1 MQAYPVQLHP
11 NLQILPNLKSFSK
24 SPAAFHHN
32 APRNQRL
39 APSRTP
45 ASNSGRIHAA
55 SSPSKELAISGGSSG
70 YMQDQL
76 NKAVRFQD
84 LEACIYLLKNQ
95 SSQDQRTLVLSKP
108 QLRALVSC
116 AFHHHRPDQAIDLV
130 VALPTRDPRNFSVL
144 MKECLQRRDISALDK
159 VLHAREASGFQP
171 DAYSVNAKITALGTS
186 GQSAAALEALRQ
198 AWNMPHCRRVEVI
211 NAAIGACAV
220 AGDWAGAESSF
231 ELLKSAGLS
240 PDSVTYNGLIKAAG
254 NARLMTKVKQLFD
267 EMVDTEHLKPT
278 HQTYTGLFSAA
289 AKNRCT
295 DSTWLFKI
303 FNDMALAPND
313 YVLSSFFS
321 AVACAPCTRAQLDTV
336 FTALAEA
343 RSRGSLNDTVYTAL
357 LKLVTRQNIADRAV
371 DVWRAAQQD
380 SVALSPHI
388 FSALFAA
395 CAAGQSPAL
404 VDVALDAY
412 EELRD
417 WWGAQDKHRMAS
429 WMERDV
435 QWAYNSLINFI
446 AAEEGRLDEALAVF
460 ESMKREGPLPDTV
473 TFNTVMA
480 AAGRAQDPQRALDL
494 FCEVSNFDLQPTER
508 TFGALL
514 HAFAT
519 VGDANGAASVLR
531 SLSTAGIQPNAV
543 MYTSFID
550 ALVTSGEQS
559 SLENAFKIVEEM
571 KSKGVG
577 PTAVTYGCLL
587 NACDKLGD
595 VSRAFQV
602 YQEACDEGVPPSDQM
617 HDILIGV
624 CTRGGRLDEALDL
637 VKRMARTHA
646 NLQQH
651 TLDSLVR
658 ALSGTSP
665 WRALRMLS
673 LMQAKGMAPSHATY
687 LALVGSC
694 ARASDGADALALY
707 HSMRAQG
714 MEVDGSA
721 GSALITCLCQSQDL
735 QQAVAVYDEMMVAA
749 WRRGPAS
756 IQRGQQQ
763 QQHQLM
769 QQQQQR
775 LAAAGAGYNNNNR
788 SGNNNR
794 HLRKGGLPKRAH
806 VPDAAALASLAQAFA
821 ALGEV
826 RESWK
831 FYKQLR
837 RGAVGMEDACLTHRR
852 MFEALIEQNCRS
864 QNVERALIV
873 FDDWKAASAAWFAR
887 RKEVEPAA
895 AAAAAAADDES
906 TSGSIPSTA
915 QITLQQTV
923 SSSTSSSKKV
933 PKLSN
938 VSLAFLEA
946 CCRSEPGLEWRVYDV
961 CSVMR
966 MQKERKLQEGLA
978 RPQKASHHVLG
989 SIQMP

>member
-1 MQAYPVQLHP
+1 
-11 NLQILPNLKSFSK
+11 
-24 SPAAFHHN
+24 
-32 APRNQRL
+32 
-39 APSRTP
+39 
-45 ASNSGRIHAA
+45 
-55 SSPSKELAISGGSSG
+55 
-70 YMQDQL
+70 
-76 NKAVRFQD
+76 
-84 LEACIYLLKNQ
+84 
-95 SSQDQRTLVLSKP
+95 
-108 QLRALVSC
+108 
-116 AFHHHRPDQAIDLV
+116 
-130 VALPTRDPRNFSVL
+130 
-144 MKECLQRRDISALDK
+144 MKECLQRRDVSALEK
-159 VLHAREASGFQP
+159 VLHAREASGFEP

-186 GQSAAALEALRQ
+186 GQPAAALEALRQ
-198 AWNMPHCRRVEVI
+198 AWNMPHCRKVEVI

-231 ELLKSAGLS
+231 ELLKSAGIS

-254 NARLMTKVKQLFD
+254 NARLISKVKHLFD
-267 EMVDTEHLKPT
+267 EMVEVEHLKPT

-289 AKNRCT
+289 AKNQCT
-295 DSTWLFKI
+295 DSPWLFKI

-321 AVACAPCTRAQLDTV
+321 AVACAPCSRAQLDTI

-343 RSRGSLNDTVYTAL
+343 HSRGPLNDTVYTSL
-357 LKLVTRQNIADRAV
+357 LKLITRQKIADRAV

-380 SVALSPHI
+380 SVALSPHL

-417 WWGAQDKHRMAS
+417 WWGAQDKHRMSS

-446 AAEEGRLDEALAVF
+446 AVEEGRLDEALAVF
-460 ESMKREGPLPDTV
+460 EGMKREGPLPDVV

-480 AAGRAQDPQRALDL
+480 AAGRAQDPQMALDL
-494 FCEVSNFDLQPTER
+494 FCEMSNFDLQPTER

-519 VGDANGAASVLR
+519 VGDAGSAANVLN
-531 SLSTAGIQPNAV
+531 SLRTVGIQPNAV
-543 MYTSFID
+543 IYTSFID
-550 ALVTSGEQS
+550 ALVTSGEPS
-559 SLENAFKIVEEM
+559 SLENAFEMVVEM
-571 KSKGVG
+571 KKKGVA

-595 VSRAFQV
+595 VPRAFHV
-602 YQEACDEGVPPSDQM
+602 YQEACDQGVPPSDQM

-637 VKRMARTHA
+637 VKTMARTHA

-665 WRALRMLS
+665 WRALRMLG

-687 LALVGSC
+687 VALVGSC

-707 HSMRAQG
+707 HSMKAQG
-714 MEVDGSA
+714 MEVDGAA

-749 WRRGPAS
+749 WRRGPAL
-756 IQRGQQQ
+756 IQRGLHLEQQQKQQKQQQ
-763 QQHQLM
+763 QKQQ
-769 QQQQQR
+769 QQKQQQQR
-775 LAAAGAGYNNNNR
+775 WGAVPGAASRPNHR
-788 SGNNNR
+788 
-794 HLRKGGLPKRAH
+794 LKKGGLPRRAH

-821 ALGEV
+821 AVGQV
-826 RESWK
+826 REAWK
-831 FYKQLR
+831 YYKQLR
-837 RGAVGMEDACLTHRR
+837 RGAGGMEDACLSHRR

-864 QNVERALIV
+864 QHVERALIV
-873 FDDWKAASAAWFAR
+873 FDDWKAASAALVAR
-887 RKEVEPAA
+887 RKETEPVPAA
-895 AAAAAAADDES
+895 SADS
-906 TSGSIPSTA
+906 QGYMVTHPASSATS
-915 QITLQQTV
+915 QMTLQQPNVAMPLQTGV
-923 SSSTSSSKKV
+923 IKR

-966 MQKERKLQEGLA
+966 MQKERKLQDKLA

-989 SIQMP
+989 SIQMS

>member
-1 MQAYPVQLHP
+1 
-11 NLQILPNLKSFSK
+11 
-24 SPAAFHHN
+24 
-32 APRNQRL
+32 
-39 APSRTP
+39 
-45 ASNSGRIHAA
+45 
-55 SSPSKELAISGGSSG
+55 
-70 YMQDQL
+70 
-76 NKAVRFQD
+76 
-84 LEACIYLLKNQ
+84 
-95 SSQDQRTLVLSKP
+95 
-108 QLRALVSC
+108 
-116 AFHHHRPDQAIDLV
+116 
-130 VALPTRDPRNFSVL
+130 
-144 MKECLQRRDISALDK
+144 
-159 VLHAREASGFQP
+159 
-171 DAYSVNAKITALGTS
+171 
-186 GQSAAALEALRQ
+186 
-198 AWNMPHCRRVEVI
+198 
-211 NAAIGACAV
+211 
-220 AGDWAGAESSF
+220 
-231 ELLKSAGLS
+231 
-240 PDSVTYNGLIKAAG
+240 
-254 NARLMTKVKQLFD
+254 MTKVKELFD
-267 EMVDTEHLKPT
+267 EMVDIEHLKPT

-289 AKNRCT
+289 AKNQCT
-295 DSTWLFKI
+295 DSSWLFKI
-303 FNDMALAPND
+303 YNDMALAPND

-321 AVACAPCTRAQLDTV
+321 AGACAPCSRSQLDTV
-336 FTALAEA
+336 FTSLAEA
-343 RSRGSLNDTVYTAL
+343 RSRGPLNDTVYTAL
-357 LKLVTRQNIADRAV
+357 LKLVTRQGIADRAV

-380 SVALSPHI
+380 SVALSPHL

-417 WWGAQDKHRMAS
+417 WWAAQDKHRMAS

-446 AAEEGRLDEALAVF
+446 AVEEDRLDEALAVF
-460 ESMKREGPLPDTV
+460 EGMKREGPLPDTV

-494 FCEVSNFDLQPTER
+494 FCEMSNFDLQPTER

-519 VGDANGAASVLR
+519 VGDASGAASVLK
-531 SLSTAGIQPNAV
+531 SLSKAGIQPNAV

-550 ALVTSGEQS
+550 ALVTSGEPS
-559 SLENAFKIVEEM
+559 SLENAFNMVVEM
-571 KSKGVG
+571 KKKGVA

-595 VSRAFQV
+595 VSRAFEV
-602 YQEACDEGVPPSDQM
+602 YQEACDEGIPPSDQM

-624 CTRGGRLDEALDL
+624 CTKGGRLDEALDL
-637 VKRMARTHA
+637 VKTMARTHA

-665 WRALRMLS
+665 WRALRMLG

-714 MEVDGSA
+714 MEVDGAS

-735 QQAVAVYDEMMVAA
+735 EQAVEVYNEMMLAA

-756 IQRGQQQ
+756 IQRGQMQLQQ
-763 QQHQLM
+763 QMM

-775 LAAAGAGYNNNNR
+775 LASGAASGAGANNIKNNTRSGSGSSNNNR
-788 SGNNNR
+788 
-794 HLRKGGLPKRAH
+794 LRKGGLPKRAH

-821 ALGEV
+821 AVGDV
-826 RESWK
+826 QGAWK

-852 MFEALIEQNCRS
+852 MFEALIEENCRS
-864 QNVERALIV
+864 QSVERALIV
-873 FDDWKAASAAWFAR
+873 FDDWKAASAALVAR
-887 RKEVEPAA
+887 RKESEPAPATEAVGGDNTLSVSA
-895 AAAAAAADDES
+895 AASLTS
-906 TSGSIPSTA
+906 TSATTG
-915 QITLQQTV
+915 QITLQQPTPAV
-923 SSSTSSSKKV
+923 PSTSKKR

-989 SIQMP
+989 SIQLY

>member
-1 MQAYPVQLHP
+1 
-11 NLQILPNLKSFSK
+11 
-24 SPAAFHHN
+24 
-32 APRNQRL
+32 
-39 APSRTP
+39 
-45 ASNSGRIHAA
+45 
-55 SSPSKELAISGGSSG
+55 
-70 YMQDQL
+70 MQDQL

-84 LEACIYLLKNQ
+84 LEACIYLLRNQ
-95 SSQDQRTLVLSKP
+95 SSQDGRKLSLTTP
-108 QLRALVSC
+108 QLRALVSS
-116 AFHHHRPDQAIDLV
+116 AFHHHRPEQAINLV
-130 VALPTRDPRNFSVL
+130 IALPTRDPRNFSVL
-144 MKECLQRRDISALDK
+144 MKECLQRKDISALDK
-159 VLHAREASGFQP
+159 VLRAREASGFKP

-186 GQSAAALEALRQ
+186 GQPAAALEALRQ

-231 ELLKSAGLS
+231 ELLKTAGLS
-240 PDSVTYNGLIKAAG
+240 PDSVTYNGLIKTAG
-254 NARLMTKVKQLFD
+254 NARLMSKVKQLFD
-267 EMVDTEHLKPT
+267 EMINIEQLKPT

-289 AKNRCT
+289 AKNQCT
-295 DSTWLFKI
+295 DSSWLFKI

-321 AVACAPCTRAQLDTV
+321 AVACAPCSRAQLDTV

-343 RSRGSLNDTVYTAL
+343 RSRGPLNDTVYTSL
-357 LKLVTRQNIADRAV
+357 LKLATRQGIADRAV

-380 SVALSPHI
+380 SVALSPHL

-417 WWGAQDKHRMAS
+417 WWSAQDKNRISS

-446 AAEEGRLDEALAVF
+446 AVEEERLDEALAVF
-460 ESMKREGPLPDTV
+460 EGMKREGPLPDTV
-473 TFNTVMA
+473 TFNTVIA

-494 FCEVSNFDLQPTER
+494 FCEMSNFDLQPTER

-519 VGDANGAASVLR
+519 VGDASGAASVLR
-531 SLSTAGIQPNAV
+531 SLSAAGIQPNAV

-550 ALVTSGEQS
+550 ALVTSGEFS
-559 SLENAFKIVEEM
+559 SLENAFNMVVEM
-571 KSKGVG
+571 KKKGVA

-595 VSRAFQV
+595 VSRAFEV

-624 CTRGGRLDEALDL
+624 CTKGGRLDEALDL

-687 LALVGSC
+687 LALVTSC
-694 ARASDGADALALY
+694 ARTSDGADALALY
-707 HSMRAQG
+707 GSMRSQG
-714 MEVDGSA
+714 MEVDGA
-721 GSALITCLCQSQDL
+721 TGSALITCLCQSQDL
-735 QQAVAVYDEMMVAA
+735 QQAVAVYDEMMLAA

-756 IQRGQQQ
+756 IQREQQQ
-763 QQHQLM
+763 RQMMQIQ

-775 LAAAGAGYNNNNR
+775 LAAAAGNGNTRQQQHHNR
-788 SGNNNR
+788 
-794 HLRKGGLPKRAH
+794 LRKGGLPKRAH

-821 ALGEV
+821 SLGEV
-826 RESWK
+826 REAWK
-831 FYKQLR
+831 YYKQLR

-864 QNVERALIV
+864 QSVERALIV
-873 FDDWKAASAAWFAR
+873 FDDWKAASAALVAR
-887 RKEVEPAA
+887 RKEAEPVPAA
-895 AAAAAAADDES
+895 AAGGATATATAPATTTTTATAA
-906 TSGSIPSTA
+906 
-915 QITLQQTV
+915 QLTLQQPIAP
-923 SSSTSSSKKV
+923 SPSTSKKL

-989 SIQMP
+989 SIQMS

>member
-1 MQAYPVQLHP
+1 MQAYVGQLHL
-11 NLQILPNLKSFSK
+11 NLLCISPNLKTFSK
-24 SPAAFHHN
+24 PPVAFSQN
-32 APRNQRL
+32 APQYQRN
-39 APSRTP
+39 
-45 ASNSGRIHAA
+45 ASARIHSTNSGRIHAA
-55 SSPSKELAISGGSSG
+55 SSPSKELAISGGGSA

-95 SSQDQRTLVLSKP
+95 SSLEERKLALSKP
-108 QLRALVSC
+108 QLRALVSS
-116 AFHHHRPDQAIDLV
+116 AFHHQRPDQAIDLV
-130 VALPTRDPRNFSVL
+130 VALPTRDPRNFSIL
-144 MKECLQRRDISALDK
+144 MKECLQRRDMPALEK
-159 VLHAREASGFQP
+159 VLRAREASGFET

-186 GQSAAALEALRQ
+186 GQPAAALEALRQ
-198 AWNMPHCRRVEVI
+198 AWNMPHCRKVEVV

-231 ELLKSAGLS
+231 ELLISAGIS
-240 PDSVTYNGLIKAAG
+240 PDSVSYNGLIKAAG
-254 NARLMTKVKQLFD
+254 NARLMSKVKHLFD
-267 EMVDTEHLKPT
+267 EMVDIEHLKPT

-289 AKNRCT
+289 AKNQCT
-295 DSTWLFKI
+295 DSPWLFKI

-321 AVACAPCTRAQLDTV
+321 AVACAPCSRTQLDTV

-343 RSRGSLNDTVYTAL
+343 RSRGPLNDTVYASL

-380 SVALSPHI
+380 SVALSPHL

-417 WWGAQDKHRMAS
+417 WWGAQDKHRMSA
-429 WMERDV
+429 WMERDI

-446 AAEEGRLDEALAVF
+446 AVEEGRLDEALAVF
-460 ESMKREGPLPDTV
+460 EGMKREGPLPDIV

-480 AAGRAQDPQRALDL
+480 AAGRAQDPEMALDL
-494 FCEVSNFDLQPTER
+494 FCEMSNFDLQPTER
-508 TFGALL
+508 TYGALL

-519 VGDANGAASVLR
+519 VGDASSAASVLQ
-531 SLSTAGIQPNAV
+531 SLSTAGVQTNSI

-550 ALVTSGEQS
+550 ALVTSGEPS
-559 SLENAFKIVEEM
+559 SLESAFKTVVEM
-571 KSKGVG
+571 KEKGVA

-687 LALVGSC
+687 LALVASC

-707 HSMRAQG
+707 HSMKAQG
-714 MEVDGSA
+714 MEVDGAS

-735 QQAVAVYDEMMVAA
+735 QQAVAVYDDMMLAA

-756 IQRGQQQ
+756 IQRVQQQ
-763 QQHQLM
+763 Q

-775 LAAAGAGYNNNNR
+775 RGPVAGPGNR
-788 SGNNNR
+788 PNSNR
-794 HLRKGGLPKRAH
+794 LRKGGLPKRAH

-826 RESWK
+826 RKAWK
-831 FYKQLR
+831 YYKQLR
-837 RGAVGMEDACLTHRR
+837 RGGAVGMEDACLSHRR

-873 FDDWKAASAAWFAR
+873 FDDWKAASAALVAR
-887 RKEVEPAA
+887 KKESEPAP
-895 AAAAAAADDES
+895 AADHSGGPS
-906 TSGSIPSTA
+906 TTTSTATA
-915 QITLQQTV
+915 QITLQQPVAT
-923 SSSTSSSKKV
+923 SPSTTQKR

-989 SIQMP
+989 SIQIP